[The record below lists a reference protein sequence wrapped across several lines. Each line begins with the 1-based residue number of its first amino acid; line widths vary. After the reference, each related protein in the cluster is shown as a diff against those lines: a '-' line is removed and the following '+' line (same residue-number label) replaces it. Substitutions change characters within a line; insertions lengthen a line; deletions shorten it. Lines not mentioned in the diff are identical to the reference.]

1 MWLPPPPP
9 PLAATATAA
18 AEVAVNSTGRGQRGI
33 AAPRRM
39 VQLLAL
45 SASPLGVLR
54 SEDDL
59 RRVAARVATASR
71 ELVLTTVAMDA
82 AKMQLLFL
90 RQWAGNLRHRAANTL
105 LIGTDEATCALAR
118 NASIPCFVDAM
129 GHARKG
135 EEQAAPLAKVDVEA
149 SAAGKEV
156 NMFGG
161 QVRLKWFYVRELLRL
176 EFHLV
181 FSDADV
187 AWLQDPFRSWDRSFD
202 LQGLSDI
209 YSANLTVQPYH
220 EITCM
225 RPWLEQRY
233 QKAKRSVYPCQSC
246 GVFFL
251 RSCAATRAFAEG
263 LYGYVVYSSDKRGSW
278 WN

>member
-1 MWLPPPPP
+1 MGS
-9 PLAATATAA
+9 AA
-18 AEVAVNSTGRGQRGI
+18 AKKRARAIVRSGRATTWNASDVPGQARVHQT
-33 AAPRRM
+33 ARRL

-129 GHARKG
+129 GHAAVPRGK
-135 EEQAAPLAKVDVEA
+135 AEA
-149 SAAGKEV
+149 RDEA
-156 NMFGG
+156 
-161 QVRLKWFYVRELLRL
+161 LKWFYVRELLRL